1 MKTYTDVQKNF
12 LAELIDKV
20 GLSKNIRDSYCMHQ
34 KVFGDY
40 IGVSDTSICMWE
52 GGKRPKDKNIDKIA
66 DFMLK
71 KFQAEDRKS
80 VEARGLRV

>member
-1 MKTYTDVQKNF
+1 
-12 LAELIDKV
+12 
-20 GLSKNIRDSYCMHQ
+20 MHQ